1 MSTFCQNE
9 FDMKY
14 IFATLILLSALLCFS
29 TDLVQANTP
38 MLTNDNIA
46 QNSTYESDSSSQKNQ
61 SISSSVNS
69 NSEQI
74 STTVIILMSVIII
87 CVALLSICVYYIR
100 RISRKYLAEFKEKR
114 TTQTKVLRLERQYDR
129 LSENLPI
136 GLYRNLPAE
145 NGRFIMVNTSLV
157 EILGYDSKEELL
169 KVSVSDI
176 YQDKDKRIG
185 FIRKIYSD
193 RRVYREELS
202 LRKKDGSTICA
213 HVTASFSYSSDGE
226 VIDGIIEDVTQYK
239 KTEKALRQSQKMEAI
254 GRLAGGIAHDFNNIL
269 TVINGYSELLL
280 TSMLNKRDSNYMR
293 QIHEAGIRAS
303 QMTRQLLAFSRQ
315 ELIKPETININELI
329 DVSFT
334 MLRRLIPEDIRL
346 ELKLSKNLNNI
357 DADVGQIE
365 QILMNLVINAKDA
378 INENKSDAVKRIL
391 IETDSIS
398 LSNSFVKEFDGCES
412 DEFILITVSDTG
424 MGMSKEVKDR
434 IFEPFF
440 TTKEV
445 GRGTGLGLATIYG
458 IVKQNKGFVTCYS
471 EINHGTTFKILW
483 PVSKKVI
490 KINKTEI
497 EEMHYGRKETVLVVE
512 DDSFVRELI
521 TQMLIDLNYN
531 VLAAADISE
540 VDVIIENPQCKI
552 DILLTDVILPE
563 ENGRVLADR
572 LLMQIPDLKVIFT
585 SGYSREHAT
594 LKKVLE
600 NDIEF
605 ISKPFSINTLSDSL
619 FKLMFSKESD

>member
-1 MSTFCQNE
+1 
-9 FDMKY
+9 MKY
-14 IFATLILLSALLCFS
+14 IFAALIFLITILCFS
-29 TDLVQANTP
+29 NVPGFTGLSLLTGDNAMHNTV
-38 MLTNDNIA
+38 L
-46 QNSTYESDSSSQKNQ
+46 
-61 SISSSVNS
+61 
-69 NSEQI
+69 NSEKNSVSDHATASLKTNHKDQVN
-74 STTVIILMSVIII
+74 TTVILLMSVILL
-87 CVALLSICVYYIR
+87 CVVLLSISVFHNKR
-100 RISRKYLAEFKEKR
+100 AGRKLLEEVKEKR
-114 TTQTKVLRLERQYDR
+114 KTQTKVLRLERQYDR

-145 NGRFIMVNTSLV
+145 NGRFIMVNSALV
-157 EILGYDSKEELL
+157 EILGYNSKEELL
-169 KVSVSDI
+169 KVPVSSI
-176 YQDKDKRIG
+176 YHDKDRRVG

-193 RRVYREELS
+193 RRVYREDLS
-202 LRKKDGSTICA
+202 LRKKDGSIISA
-213 HVTASFSYSSDGE
+213 HVTASFSYTSDGE

-293 QIHEAGIRAS
+293 QIHEAGVRAS

-315 ELIKPETININELI
+315 ELIKPETLDINELI

-346 ELKLSKNLNNI
+346 ELKLSKNLSNI
-357 DADVGQIE
+357 DADVGQLE

-378 INENKSDAVKRIL
+378 INENKEDNIKRIL

-412 DEFILITVSDTG
+412 DEFVLITVSDTG
-424 MGMSKEVKDR
+424 KGMCKDIKDR

-458 IVKQNKGFVTCYS
+458 IVKQNKGFITCYS
-471 EINHGTTFKILW
+471 ELNHGTTFKILW
-483 PVSKKVI
+483 PISKNVI
-490 KINKTEI
+490 RAVRTET
-497 EEMHYGRKETVLVVE
+497 EQMHYGRKETVLVVE

-521 TQMLIDLNYN
+521 TQMLIDLNYY
-531 VLAAADISE
+531 VLAASNVKE
-540 VDVIIENPQCKI
+540 VDAIVDNPEYKI

-563 ENGRVLADR
+563 ENGRILADK
-572 LLMQIPDLKVIFT
+572 LLMEIPDLKVIFT

-619 FKLMFSKESD
+619 FKLLCSNDTD

>member
-1 MSTFCQNE
+1 
-9 FDMKY
+9 MKY
-14 IFATLILLSALLCFS
+14 IFAALILIFSLFYVSNSLAYAEGFELTNNSAL
-29 TDLVQANTP
+29 
-38 MLTNDNIA
+38 
-46 QNSTYESDSSSQKNQ
+46 QKN
-61 SISSSVNS
+61 ISNQS
-69 NSEQI
+69 NSDYGFTSERT
-74 STTVIILMSVIII
+74 SLNYPEGVNTTIILLTIVIIVCIVSLI
-87 CVALLSICVYYIR
+87 LSIINNKR
-100 RISRKYLAEFKEKR
+100 TDRKLIDEIKEKR
-114 TTQTKVLRLERQYDR
+114 KTQTKLLHLERQYDR
-129 LSENLPI
+129 LSENIPI

-145 NGRFIMVNTSLV
+145 NGRFIMVNTSLM
-157 EILGYDSKEELL
+157 EILGYESKDELL
-169 KVSVSDI
+169 KISISDI
-176 YQDKDKRIG
+176 YHDKERRTD
-185 FIRKIYSD
+185 FIRKIYED
-193 RRVYREELS
+193 RRVYREELA

-213 HVTASFSYSSDGE
+213 HVTASFSYTSDGE

-280 TSMLNKRDSNYMR
+280 TSMLNKRDSNYMK
-293 QIHEAGIRAS
+293 QIHEAGNRAS

-315 ELIKPETININELI
+315 ELIKPETININELV

-334 MLRRLIPEDIRL
+334 MLRRLIPENIHL
-346 ELKLSKNLNNI
+346 ELKLKKDVNNI

-378 INENKSDAVKRIL
+378 INDNEDDNEKRIL
-391 IETDSIS
+391 IETDCIT

-412 DEFILITVSDTG
+412 DDFVLITVSDTG
-424 MGMSKEVKDR
+424 KGMCKEVKER

-458 IVKQNKGFVTCYS
+458 IVKQNKGFITCYS
-471 EINHGTTFKILW
+471 ELNHGTTFKILW
-483 PVSKKVI
+483 PVTKNNI
-490 KINKTEI
+490 KASENKS

-521 TQMLIDLNYN
+521 IQMLIDLNYN
-531 VLAAADISE
+531 VLSAASIEE
-540 VDVIIENPQCKI
+540 VDAIVNSDNYKI

-572 LLMQIPDLKVIFT
+572 LLLQIPDLKVIFT
-585 SGYSREHAT
+585 SGYSKEHAT
-594 LKKVLE
+594 LKEILE
-600 NDIEF
+600 TDTEF

-619 FKLMFSKESD
+619 FKIMCSNESS